1 MLCLPVHMPT
11 SQRVPPRAATGP
23 DSSMIMLRFIFAL
36 AVHTAT
42 TSAATVSVKEG
53 ADESHRQLGA
63 SDCKQHVGQEQSERR
78 IVLQLLRQPWKR
90 RGQALVASGRK
101 CQVRP
106 GRPCLLR
113 LLPVHDELQAAR
125 GPRPERR
132 IVLQLLRQPWERRGQ
147 ALEGWRKCQVP
158 PGRHCLL
165 RLLPVRRL
173 PPGREEP
180 GRRHQLVALPSSRAP
195 TRAYVSLLHANVQ
208 APWLCSGCPH
218 AQGKPPQWC
227 SIT

>member
-36 AVHTAT
+36 AVHTAM

-106 GRPCLLR
+106 GRPCLRR
-113 LLPVHDELQAAR
+113 LLRVQDELQAARGMAR

-132 IVLQLLRQPWERRGQ
+132 VVRSCCNFSFSALWGVWQPKKRPAPHNCKRQQKGAALYEYINEPCDNTRHTVCAALRMFDTVARPNQKKAGVCAEER
-147 ALEGWRKCQVP
+147 ERKNSA
-158 PGRHCLL
+158 R
-165 RLLPVRRL
+165 
-173 PPGREEP
+173 
-180 GRRHQLVALPSSRAP
+180 
-195 TRAYVSLLHANVQ
+195 SL
-208 APWLCSGCPH
+208 
-218 AQGKPPQWC
+218 
-227 SIT
+227 IR

>member
-23 DSSMIMLRFIFAL
+23 DSSVVVLRFIFAL

-42 TSAATVSVKEG
+42 TTAATVSVKEG

-63 SDCKQHVGQEQSERR
+63 SDCKQRVGQEQRPERR

-90 RGQALVASGRK
+90 RGHALVASGRK

-106 GRPCLLR
+106 GRPCLRR
-113 LLPVHDELQAAR
+113 LLRVQDETLQAAR

-132 IVLQLLRQPWERRGQ
+132 VVLQFLR
-147 ALEGWRKCQVP
+147 
-158 PGRHCLL
+158 
-165 RLLPVRRL
+165 
-173 PPGREEP
+173 
-180 GRRHQLVALPSSRAP
+180 
-195 TRAYVSLLHANVQ
+195 
-208 APWLCSGCPH
+208 SG
-218 AQGKPPQWC
+218 ASWQQKKGAA
-227 SIT
+227 